1 MSTTDRR
8 SQEPALPLA
17 WHRVPE
23 VWLALLLPAA
33 AVVAGFVTLGY
44 AMSGPS
50 AALAEPT
57 QKVGVAQTADL
68 SADRT
73 AAARALDATLLV
85 QSDRLALVLR
95 GGESPGMLMLDAIH
109 PTDPQRD
116 HHVALARDA
125 DGNYGGSAAL
135 DPEVRWQFR
144 LAPPDRHW
152 RLSGRAATGAARV
165 DLRPSIDAG

>member
-1 MSTTDRR
+1 MSTIDRR
-8 SQEPALPLA
+8 LHESTATLP

-23 VWLALLLPAA
+23 AWLALLLPAA

-68 SADRT
+68 SADR
-73 AAARALDATLLV
+73 AAAAKALDATLLI
-85 QSDRLALVLR
+85 QSDRVALVMHGDTDVPTL
-95 GGESPGMLMLDAIH
+95 LLDVIH
-109 PTDPQRD
+109 PSDPQRD
-116 HHVALARDA
+116 RHVALARDG
-125 DGNYGGSAAL
+125 DGNYGGGAAL
-135 DPEVRWQFR
+135 DPDVRWQFR

-152 RLSGRAATGAARV
+152 RLSGRAAAGAARV
-165 DLRPSIDAG
+165 ELRPSIDAG